1 MCGASICC
9 LCFITQSNH
18 VKFSLDTAPVLQQ
31 WLSSP
36 EKDTAA
42 KKKVKEDVAQQWLE
56 VKASALQDL
65 LAYQAAV
72 IGGCL
77 SSAADQRNAGK
88 VRCIYTQQSSLMYLW
103 WLQPFRFQQ
112 CPEYT
117 SCAQPAKC
125 VTSSNDFC
133 H

>member
-1 MCGASICC
+1 MIG
-9 LCFITQSNH
+9 TWH
-18 VKFSLDTAPVLQQ
+18 DTAPVLQQ

-42 KKKVKEDVAQQWLE
+42 KKKVKGDVAQHWLE

-77 SSAADQRNAGK
+77 SSAADRRNAGK
-88 VRCIYTQQSSLMYLW
+88 VRCICTQPSNLICLL
-103 WLQPFRFQQ
+103 WLQPSHSSTASSASSLRCCPVQQ
-112 CPEYT
+112 RNELAVYGL
-117 SCAQPAKC
+117 
-125 VTSSNDFC
+125 F
-133 H
+133 